1 MTGKG
6 GCQKTAA
13 TVLGCKLSRTNT
25 LRRRSRNWNT
35 FCDLGLMPYTAK
47 LLDFR
52 PEIRGPIRSL
62 FPLRLVTFQPPA
74 RGIPLLRE
82 DRMAARLLNGARH
95 VVLRLVTL
103 QRCRQKL
110 MDVDATVRR
119 PMGDADPEC
128 PPVPEIEEFH
138 EDRRDDYD
146 LEHAHGRNLH
156 LARLLFR
163 SSSIRRASPSGR
175 IIVFIRRPLAKSFS
189 APARCA
195 HLLYLRGDLAPPFR
209 VVWDRR
215 REYTA
220 LQSKRAEVE
229 VISTRSILPCS
240 RKNSTNEIKN
250 SESRAMRFNFHS
262 IDHANGCSSARNQT
276 LCCVKIGKNSS
287 TPRFASSTERRYCSI
302 VVSLLAGLCVTCVGV
317 GSCELSQ
324 PPPRA

>member
-52 PEIRGPIRSL
+52 PEIRSPIRSL

-110 MDVDATVRR
+110 MDVDA
-119 PMGDADPEC
+119 
-128 PPVPEIEEFH
+128 
-138 EDRRDDYD
+138 
-146 LEHAHGRNLH
+146 
-156 LARLLFR
+156 
-163 SSSIRRASPSGR
+163 
-175 IIVFIRRPLAKSFS
+175 
-189 APARCA
+189 
-195 HLLYLRGDLAPPFR
+195 
-209 VVWDRR
+209 
-215 REYTA
+215 
-220 LQSKRAEVE
+220 
-229 VISTRSILPCS
+229 
-240 RKNSTNEIKN
+240 
-250 SESRAMRFNFHS
+250 
-262 IDHANGCSSARNQT
+262 
-276 LCCVKIGKNSS
+276 
-287 TPRFASSTERRYCSI
+287 
-302 VVSLLAGLCVTCVGV
+302 
-317 GSCELSQ
+317 
-324 PPPRA
+324 